1 MPAPASRPGFSL
13 ARRRTIRPSVTGGRW
28 ASGLNGWEIIAAAPL
43 AGLIGAYLGHR
54 LGIPAGAFTGAMA
67 GVGLLLAFFGFP
79 SVPTPDLLGQVLQVM
94 VGVLVGFRISRDSLS
109 SGARTLLPATV
120 LAAVFLACA
129 GVAAAMAVGLT
140 GVRPVTALFAA
151 APGGLTEMAT
161 IGASVGADG
170 PAVAAVHLSRL
181 LLVIFL
187 ANIFLARSRPDEA
200 RRPASTGTRT
210 PEQHPEGHGG
220 ASRLALI
227 IGAGVAGGVLGLALT
242 PLPAGG
248 VIGALLGSGLA
259 RLYVTGGVPERGFN
273 LLVQASG
280 GGIIGLGLSA
290 EFFGTLLQLAGV
302 AAIVNATQMLA
313 WAVAAL
319 LLVKIFRFDPTTAT
333 FAAAPGGMGT
343 LLSVTGE
350 TDADLVAVAFTH
362 LFRLSATIVVVP
374 LLVAAI

>member
-1 MPAPASRPGFSL
+1 M
-13 ARRRTIRPSVTGGRW
+13 VD
-28 ASGLNGWEIIAAAPL
+28 GWEIIAAAPL
-43 AGLIGAYLGHR
+43 AAILGAYLGHR
-54 LGIPAGAFTGAMA
+54 LGTPAGAFTGAMV
-67 GVGLLLAFFGFP
+67 GVGVLLAVLGFP
-79 SVPTPDLLGQVLQVM
+79 AVRTPALLGQSLQVM
-94 VGVLVGFRISRDSLS
+94 VGVLVGFRISRESLA
-109 SGARTLLPATV
+109 SGVRTLFPAAV
-120 LAAVFLACA
+120 LAGLFLATA
-129 GVAAAMAVGLT
+129 LAAAAMAVGLA

-181 LLVIFL
+181 LLVIFA
-187 ANIFLARSRPDEA
+187 ANLFLARSRPDENGRQGTA
-200 RRPASTGTRT
+200 EPRPPGRSPGEDRAV
-210 PEQHPEGHGG
+210 P
-220 ASRLALI
+220 RLALVV
-227 IGAGVAGGVLGLALT
+227 GAGVAGGVLGLALT

-248 VIGALLGSGLA
+248 VVGSLLGSGLA
-259 RLYVTGGVPERGFN
+259 RLCITGDVPEKGFN

-290 EFFGTLLQLAGV
+290 EFFETLLQLAGT

-313 WAVAAL
+313 WAVAAFV
-319 LLVKIFRFDPTTAT
+319 LVKVFRFDSTTAT

-362 LFRLSATIVVVP
+362 LFRLSATIVVIP
-374 LLVAAI
+374 LLA

>member
-1 MPAPASRPGFSL
+1 MAAASL
-13 ARRRTIRPSVTGGRW
+13 A
-28 ASGLNGWEIIAAAPL
+28 ALL
-43 AGLIGAYLGHR
+43 GAYLGHR
-54 LGIPAGAFTGAMA
+54 LGVPAGAFTGAMV
-67 GVGLLLAFFGFP
+67 GVGLLLAVLGFP
-79 SVPTPDLLGQVLQVM
+79 SVRTPALLGQVLQVM
-94 VGVLVGFRISRDSLS
+94 VGVLVGFRISRDSLG
-109 SGARTLLPATV
+109 SGAKTLLPAAV
-120 LAAVFLACA
+120 LAALFLASA
-129 GVAAAMAVGLT
+129 VAAAAMAVGLT
-140 GVRPVTALFAA
+140 GIRPVTALFSA

-181 LLVIFL
+181 LLVIFV
-187 ANIFLARSRPDEA
+187 ANVFLARSQPRESPHA
-200 RRPASTGTRT
+200 AGPAASERT
-210 PEQHPEGHGG
+210 ADRGRA
-220 ASRLALI
+220 ASRLALVV
-227 IGAGVAGGVLGLALT
+227 GAGVAGGVLGLALT

-248 VIGALLGSGLA
+248 VVGALLGSGVA
-259 RLYVTGGVPERGFN
+259 RLCVTGAVPEGGFN

-302 AAIVNATQMLA
+302 AALVNATQMLA
-313 WAVAAL
+313 WAAAAL
-319 LLVKIFRFDPTTAT
+319 VLVKVFRFDPTTAT

-362 LFRLSATIVVVP
+362 LLRLGATILVVP

>member
-1 MPAPASRPGFSL
+1 
-13 ARRRTIRPSVTGGRW
+13 
-28 ASGLNGWEIIAAAPL
+28 
-43 AGLIGAYLGHR
+43 
-54 LGIPAGAFTGAMA
+54 MA
-67 GVGLLLAFFGFP
+67 GVGLLLAVMGFP
-79 SVPTPDLLGQVLQVM
+79 AVPAPDLLGQALQVM
-94 VGVLVGFRISRDSLS
+94 VGVLVGFRISRDSLT

-120 LAAVFLACA
+120 LAAVFLAFA
-129 GVAAAMAVGLT
+129 GATAAMAVGLT
-140 GVRPVTALFAA
+140 GVRPITALFAA

-181 LLVIFL
+181 LLVIL
-187 ANIFLARSRPDEA
+187 VANILLARSRPA
-200 RRPASTGTRT
+200 GAGPPAPAGAQT
-210 PEQHPEGHGG
+210 PEQHPEERGA

-248 VIGALLGSGLA
+248 VVGALLGSGLA
-259 RLYVTGGVPERGFN
+259 RLSVTGGVPEKGFN
-273 LLVQASG
+273 LLVQACG

-313 WAVAAL
+313 WAVAASL
-319 LLVKIFRFDPTTAT
+319 LIKIFRFDPTTAT

-343 LLSVTGE
+343 LLSVTGD

-374 LLVAAI
+374 LLVAVI

>member
-1 MPAPASRPGFSL
+1 MD
-13 ARRRTIRPSVTGGRW
+13 
-28 ASGLNGWEIIAAAPL
+28 GWEIIAAAPL
-43 AGLIGAYLGHR
+43 AAILGAYLGHR
-54 LGIPAGAFTGAMA
+54 LGTPAGAFTGAMV
-67 GVGLLLAFFGFP
+67 GVGVLLAVLGFP
-79 SVPTPDLLGQVLQVM
+79 AVRTPALLGQSLQVM
-94 VGVLVGFRISRDSLS
+94 VGVLVGFRISRESLA
-109 SGARTLLPATV
+109 SGVRTLFPAAV
-120 LAAVFLACA
+120 LAGLFLATA
-129 GVAAAMAVGLT
+129 LAAAAMAVGLA

-181 LLVIFL
+181 LLVIFA
-187 ANIFLARSRPDEA
+187 ANLFLARSRPDENGRQGTA
-200 RRPASTGTRT
+200 EPRPPGRSPGEDRAV
-210 PEQHPEGHGG
+210 P
-220 ASRLALI
+220 RLALVV
-227 IGAGVAGGVLGLALT
+227 GAGVAGGVLGLALT

-248 VIGALLGSGLA
+248 VVGSLLGSGLA
-259 RLYVTGGVPERGFN
+259 RLCVTGDVPEKGFN

-290 EFFGTLLQLAGV
+290 EFFETLLQLAGT

-313 WAVAAL
+313 WAVAAFV
-319 LLVKIFRFDPTTAT
+319 LVKVFRFDSTTAT

-362 LFRLSATIVVVP
+362 LFRLSATIVVIP
-374 LLVAAI
+374 LLA

>member
-1 MPAPASRPGFSL
+1 M
-13 ARRRTIRPSVTGGRW
+13 V
-28 ASGLNGWEIIAAAPL
+28 
-43 AGLIGAYLGHR
+43 
-54 LGIPAGAFTGAMA
+54 
-67 GVGLLLAFFGFP
+67 GVGLLLAALGFP
-79 SVPTPDLLGQVLQVM
+79 SVPTPALLGQALQVM
-94 VGVLVGFRISRDSLS
+94 VGVLVGFRISRDSLA
-109 SGARTLLPATV
+109 SGAKTLFPAAV
-120 LAAVFLACA
+120 LAVLFLASA
-129 GVAAAMAVGLT
+129 VAAAVMAIGLT

-181 LLVIFL
+181 LLVIFA
-187 ANIFLARSRPDEA
+187 ANVFLARSQTRETPRPDAAGTEA
-200 RRPASTGTRT
+200 S
-210 PEQHPEGHGG
+210 EQTADGG
-220 ASRLALI
+220 RAASRLALVV
-227 IGAGVAGGVLGLALT
+227 GAGVAGGMLGLALT

-248 VIGALLGSGLA
+248 VVGALLGSGLA
-259 RLYVTGGVPERGFN
+259 RLYVTGRVPEEGFN

-313 WAVAAL
+313 WAAAAF
-319 LLVKIFRFDPTTAT
+319 LLVKIFRFDLTTAT

-362 LFRLSATIVVVP
+362 LFRLGATIVVVP

>member
-1 MPAPASRPGFSL
+1 M
-13 ARRRTIRPSVTGGRW
+13 VD
-28 ASGLNGWEIIAAAPL
+28 GWEIIAAAPL
-43 AGLIGAYLGHR
+43 AAILGAYLGHR
-54 LGIPAGAFTGAMA
+54 LGTPAGAFTGAMV
-67 GVGLLLAFFGFP
+67 GVGVLLAVLGFP
-79 SVPTPDLLGQVLQVM
+79 AVRTPALLGQSLQVM
-94 VGVLVGFRISRDSLS
+94 VGVLVGFRISRESLA
-109 SGARTLLPATV
+109 SGVRTLFPAAV
-120 LAAVFLACA
+120 LAGLFLATA
-129 GVAAAMAVGLT
+129 LAAAAMAVGLA

-181 LLVIFL
+181 LLVIFA
-187 ANIFLARSRPDEA
+187 ANLFLARSRPDENGRQGTA
-200 RRPASTGTRT
+200 EPRPPGRSPGEDRAV
-210 PEQHPEGHGG
+210 P
-220 ASRLALI
+220 RLALVV
-227 IGAGVAGGVLGLALT
+227 GAGVAGGVLGLALT

-248 VIGALLGSGLA
+248 VVGSLLGSGLA
-259 RLYVTGGVPERGFN
+259 RLCVTGDVPEKGFN

-290 EFFGTLLQLAGV
+290 EFFETLLQLAGT

-313 WAVAAL
+313 WAVAAFV
-319 LLVKIFRFDPTTAT
+319 LVKVFRFDSTTAT

-362 LFRLSATIVVVP
+362 LFRLSATIVVIP
-374 LLVAAI
+374 LLA

>member
-1 MPAPASRPGFSL
+1 
-13 ARRRTIRPSVTGGRW
+13 
-28 ASGLNGWEIIAAAPL
+28 
-43 AGLIGAYLGHR
+43 
-54 LGIPAGAFTGAMA
+54 MA
-67 GVGLLLAFFGFP
+67 GVGLLLAVLGFP

-94 VGVLVGFRISRDSLS
+94 VGVLVGFRISRDALA

-129 GVAAAMAVGLT
+129 AVAAAMAVGLT

-161 IGASVGADG
+161 IGASLGADG

-181 LLVIFL
+181 LLVIFI
-187 ANIFLARSRPDEA
+187 ANIFLARSRPDET
-200 RRPASTGTRT
+200 RPPAPAGSQA
-210 PEQHPEGHGG
+210 PEQHSDEGRA

-227 IGAGVAGGVLGLALT
+227 VGAGVAGGVLGLTLT

-248 VIGALLGSGLA
+248 VIGSLLGSGLA
-259 RLYVTGGVPERGFN
+259 RLYVTGGVAEKGFN
-273 LLVQASG
+273 LLVQDSG

-290 EFFGTLLQLAGV
+290 EFFETLLQLAGA

-313 WAVAAL
+313 WAVAAS

-374 LLVAAI
+374 LLVAAL